1 MLCFPVSLLT
11 ATALIETIK
20 RVIRRRLSLTK
31 SNVPAESLN
40 SIYDCPLEHSMP
52 GIAPRVSI
60 LERESSDLELGT
72 LRSLRAV
79 LEDIHHVLGLSTVN
93 IVYFGQFF
101 TP

>member
-11 ATALIETIK
+11 ATALIEAIK

-31 SNVPAESLN
+31 SNAQAGNLN
-40 SIYDCPLEHSMP
+40 STYDCPLEHAMP
-52 GIAPRVSI
+52 GVAPQVSF
-60 LERESSDLELGT
+60 LERESSDLELGM

-79 LEDIHHVLGLSTVN
+79 MEDLHHVLGLSTVN

>member
-11 ATALIETIK
+11 ATALIEAIK
-20 RVIRRRLSLTK
+20 RVVRRRLSPTK

-40 SIYDCPLEHSMP
+40 SIYDCPSEHAMP
-52 GIAPRVSI
+52 GVAPQVSF
-60 LERESSDLELGT
+60 LERESSDIELGM

-93 IVYFGQFF
+93 IVYFGRFF